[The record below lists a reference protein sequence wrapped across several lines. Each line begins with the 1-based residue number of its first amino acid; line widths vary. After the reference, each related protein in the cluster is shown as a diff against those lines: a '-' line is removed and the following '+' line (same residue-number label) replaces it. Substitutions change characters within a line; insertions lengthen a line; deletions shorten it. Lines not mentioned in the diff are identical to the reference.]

1 MSQDILDYAPLF
13 TEIAD
18 AFFERELFAEARAIY
33 ELLGAN
39 DTVCGSHFRFLSVLP

>member
-1 MSQDILDYAPLF
+1 LDYAPLF

-18 AFFERELFAEARAIY
+18 AYFERELFAEAQAVY

-39 DTVCGSHFRFLSVLP
+39 DTVRSISAFSIAG